1 MTIALFQELREIRS
15 CLIKSG
21 SSPEVNWN
29 VLALFSYLV
38 FVGIRV
44 FEIPLSVFLISF

>member
-15 CLIKSG
+15 CLMKSG
-21 SSPEVNWN
+21 SSPKVKGN
-29 VLALFSYLV
+29 VLASLSYLV

-44 FEIPLSVFLISF
+44 FEIPPSVFLISF